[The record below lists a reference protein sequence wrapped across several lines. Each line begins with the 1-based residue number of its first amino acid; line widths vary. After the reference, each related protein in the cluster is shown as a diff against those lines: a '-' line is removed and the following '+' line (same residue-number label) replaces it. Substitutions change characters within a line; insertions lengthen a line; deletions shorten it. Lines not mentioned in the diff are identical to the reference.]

1 MPKAVKLKSVSQCV
15 WSPVRTDSH
24 FESNTI
30 PRTQTPLLAVA
41 IRSHQT
47 QALIQKILQSLSRSD
62 LLCSYDVKETPFGAM
77 ALFQT
82 AMDLQW
88 CPECIRLRIKAV
100 EWTEASWFGQTFW
113 LYMAFKPLSQ
123 GGFTTTGLH
132 FAQHV
137 DKKMYLSVNTSSK
150 TPYHLHTPEVQSLGE
165 HDNAVQLQKVSS
177 PQFQILFPL

>member
-137 DKKMYLSVNTSSK
+137 DKKMYLSVNTSRNVRPP
-150 TPYHLHTPEVQSLGE
+150 TTYT
-165 HDNAVQLQKVSS
+165 LQKCN
-177 PQFQILFPL
+177 P

>member
-1 MPKAVKLKSVSQCV
+1 
-15 WSPVRTDSH
+15 
-24 FESNTI
+24 
-30 PRTQTPLLAVA
+30 
-41 IRSHQT
+41 
-47 QALIQKILQSLSRSD
+47 
-62 LLCSYDVKETPFGAM
+62 
-77 ALFQT
+77 
-82 AMDLQW
+82 
-88 CPECIRLRIKAV
+88 
-100 EWTEASWFGQTFW
+100 
-113 LYMAFKPLSQ
+113 MAFKPLSQ